1 MKKLFLYTLFIFAV
15 ILSGSG
21 NVYSA
26 NEYFRSITSGN
37 WNLLS
42 TWQMSTNNGSTW
54 IPASIIPDSTSGI
67 ITIQSTH
74 TVTVTVN
81 ASADQLSLTGGTLS
95 INSGIEF
102 TYQNGNLT
110 LSTGNTISGAGT
122 FKTRGTCILDIKN
135 GSTFSANFKVNT
147 GKTSASDY
155 GSPYTGRFFGNVT
168 VDAGAELNVLNGG
181 YDLEVYGVILNN
193 GTISGTGNSKL
204 IVRGSSLVNNN
215 SMTVGQLAFDT
226 AATISGAGS
235 YTNGTVFINAS
246 GNLSLGNNVTF
257 SPSASFTI
265 NNGGILNPNNFTFT
279 INSGTLL
286 ANSGSTLL
294 NSGLFRTQGAVYLN
308 IRSGSNFNTNVN
320 VNSGT
325 TRGYDLGS
333 PYIGKLYGNLT
344 VDSGAELN
352 VPSSGYFM
360 QVFGNVTNNGVISG
374 PGSTF
379 IMSGPNLVNNNSMTV
394 TDFNMDS
401 TTSISGAG
409 SFTNNKI
416 HIMGTGNVSLQS
428 NITVSPL
435 TYFAVNNSGGILNP
449 NSYTFKINS
458 GAFYANPGS
467 TVLNSGIVR
476 TESTVSLIIRNGS
489 FFNAP
494 LTVGTGTT
502 KVYDSGFPYIGKL
515 FGNVIINAGAVLEVP
530 PSGYFAQ
537 VYGNV
542 TNNGTINGTGSTF
555 IMSGPSLVNNNSIS
569 SNVFNMD
576 STTSISGAGSFT
588 SNQIQIMGTG
598 NVSLQS
604 NITVSPLTYFAV
616 NNAGGILNP
625 NSFTFKINSGTFY
638 ANPGSV
644 VENSGKVRTEGTVTL
659 NIRNTSTFKAPL
671 EVASGTT
678 NIYDSGF
685 PYFARLYGNV
695 VIFGGATL
703 AVVPGY
709 QLEVYANLFNSGTI
723 TGTSPTPLNFAGTN
737 QTFQGTGSVLTSIN
751 IYDSSV
757 VTMGSNHN
765 LQSININA
773 GGTFNISN
781 YKVTFPV
788 SNPISQNGTFIT
800 TNSKVE
806 YNGTALQSISTSNI
820 VYGGLIIN
828 DSAGAIFLGN
838 VTVNDT
844 ISLVKGDL
852 NLNGKI
858 VTLSSAGY
866 LKETPGNLLF
876 GSPGYITITRNTGI
890 PSALNAGGLGAV
902 ITSLNNLGSTE
913 VRRGHTVQTGLD
925 GGTSIKRYYDII
937 PTNNTDLHASLVY
950 KYDESELNGKPEAGL
965 KLFKSENSGSTWQ
978 FMGGTV
984 NAAANEISIAGLNSF
999 SRWSADTSGLSEA
1012 TAVIMEGFYNVPNN
1026 RLNMTDTV
1034 RFYLR
1039 NSSSPYAPVDSAIVT
1054 IDSLTFNSPVQF
1066 ANAGTGQYYL
1076 QVKHRNSLETWSKD
1090 RIKYIAGSMF
1100 NYDFTFSADQA
1111 YGNNEILKGT
1121 KYCMYSGDVTQNGFI
1136 DLADV
1141 LSVFNNASAFVNGYV
1156 VTDVNGDQ
1164 ITDLADVLIT
1174 FNNASIFVKAKTPL
1188 NP

>member
-1 MKKLFLYTLFIFAV
+1 MKKLFLYSFVILSF

-21 NVYSA
+21 KAYSA

-37 WNLLS
+37 WNSLS

-81 ASADQLSLTGGTLS
+81 ASADQLSITGGTLS

-110 LSTGNTISGAGT
+110 LSTGNTISGTGT

-155 GSPYTGRFFGNVT
+155 GSPYIGRFFGNVT
-168 VDAGAELNVLNGG
+168 VDTGAELNVLNGG
-181 YDLEVYGVILNN
+181 YDLEVYGTILNN
-193 GTISGTGNSKL
+193 GIISGSGTSKL
-204 IVRGSSLVNNN
+204 IVRGLSLVNNN
-215 SMTVGQLAFDT
+215 SMTVGHLAFDT
-226 AATISGAGS
+226 SSTITGAGS

-246 GNLSLGNNVTF
+246 GNVSLGNNVTF

-294 NSGLFRTQGAVYLN
+294 NSGLLRTQGAVDLN
-308 IRSGSNFNTNVN
+308 VRNGSNFNTNVKIN
-320 VNSGT
+320 TGT
-325 TRGYDLGS
+325 TRGYDSGP
-333 PYIGKLYGNLT
+333 PYTGKLYGNVT
-344 VDSGAELN
+344 VDGGAELN
-352 VPSSGYFM
+352 VISSGYFLE
-360 QVFGNVTNNGVISG
+360 VYGTVVNNGTISG

-379 IMSGPNLVNNNSMTV
+379 IMSGPSLVNNNSMTS
-394 TDFNMDS
+394 TNFNMDS

-409 SFTNNKI
+409 SFTNNTI
-416 HIMGTGNVSLQS
+416 SIVGTGNVSLQS
-428 NITVSPL
+428 NITVSPI
-435 TYFAVNNSGGILNP
+435 TYFAVNNAGGILNP
-449 NSYTFKINS
+449 NSFTFKINS

-467 TVLNSGIVR
+467 TILNSGMIR
-476 TESTVSLIIRNGS
+476 TEGTVTLNIRNGS

-494 LTVGTGTT
+494 LTVATGTT
-502 KVYDSGFPYIGKL
+502 KLYDTGFPFVGKL
-515 FGNVIINAGAVLEVP
+515 YGNVTINAGAVLEVP
-530 PSGYFAQ
+530 PSGYFAK

-542 TNNGTINGTGSTF
+542 LNNGTISGAGSTF

-569 SNVFNMD
+569 SAVFNMD
-576 STTSISGAGSFT
+576 STTSISGAGTFT
-588 SNQIQIMGTG
+588 SNEIHIMGTG
-598 NVSLQS
+598 NVKLLS
-604 NITVSPLTYFAV
+604 NITVSPVNYFAV

-638 ANPGSV
+638 ANPGSIV
-644 VENSGKVRTEGTVTL
+644 SNSGKVRTEGTVTL
-659 NIRNTSTFKAPL
+659 NIRNTSSFKAPL
-671 EVASGTT
+671 EVSTGTT
-678 NIYDSGF
+678 NIYDTGF
-685 PYFARLYGNV
+685 PYFARMYGNV
-695 VIFGGATL
+695 TIFNNATL

-709 QLEVYANLFNSGTI
+709 QLEVYANLYNSGTI
-723 TGTSPTPLNFAGTN
+723 TGTSPTPLNFAGSN
-737 QTFQGTGSVLTSIN
+737 QLFQGTGSVLTSIN

-757 VTMGSNHN
+757 VTMGSNHK

-773 GGTFNISN
+773 GGTYNISN
-781 YKVTFPV
+781 YKVSFTA
-788 SNPISQNGTFIT
+788 SNPITQNGTFIT

-806 YNGTALQSISTSNI
+806 YNGTALQTVSTANI

-828 DSAGAIFLGN
+828 DTAGANMSGN

-844 ISLVKGDL
+844 LSLMQGDL
-852 NLNGKI
+852 NLNGQI
-858 VTLSSAGY
+858 ITLSSVGY
-866 LKETPGNLLF
+866 LKETPGNLLY
-876 GSPGYITITRNTGI
+876 GSPGYITITKNTGT
-890 PSALNAGGLGAV
+890 PSAMNVGGLGAV
-902 ITSLNNLGSTE
+902 LTASTDLGSTE

-925 GGTSIKRYYDII
+925 GGTSIKRYYDIT
-937 PTNNTDLHASLVY
+937 PANNTDLHASLVY

-965 KLFKSENSGSTWQ
+965 KLFKSENLGSTWQ

-984 NAAANEISIAGLNSF
+984 NTVANEITILGLNSF
-999 SRWSADTSGLSEA
+999 SRWAADTSGMSEA
-1012 TAVIMEGFYNVPNN
+1012 TAVIMEGFYDVPNN

-1039 NSSSPYAPVDSAIVT
+1039 NSSSPYALVDSAIVT

-1121 KYCMYSGDVTQNGFI
+1121 KYCIYSGDVNQNGFI

-1141 LSVFNNASAFVNGYV
+1141 LDIYNNSTSFINGYV
-1156 VTDVNGDQ
+1156 VTDVNGDR
-1164 ITDLADVLIT
+1164 ITDLADILIAY
-1174 FNNASIFVKAKTPL
+1174 NNAIAFVSAKFPA
-1188 NP
+1188 